1 METSRCQR
9 QKEEREQREQQ
20 EQQEQEEHEQEDQPQ
35 EEQDEEEERDEHEIN
50 TNQKALIVIARALN
64 DLEFPA
70 TLNKLHGW
78 EIAALDDTRNQ
89 IICHERHA
97 SRKTG
102 CSHNNTWHSNF
113 ASYLKHRTD
122 CRNFCEPS
130 QFDDKGNHDGVQVH
144 REGQSK
150 RRKL

>member
-1 METSRCQR
+1 M
-9 QKEEREQREQQ
+9 EQRRQQQHQPQQ
-20 EQQEQEEHEQEDQPQ
+20 EQ
-35 EEQDEEEERDEHEIN
+35 IN
-50 TNQKALIVIARALN
+50 TNGDALIDIAHALN
-64 DLEFPA
+64 KLDFPP
-70 TLNKLHGW
+70 TLNTLHGW

-102 CSHNNTWHSNF
+102 CCHNNTWHSNF
-113 ASYLKHRTD
+113 ASYLKHRTE

-130 QFDDKGNHDGVQVH
+130 QFHEKGNHDGVQVH
-144 REGQSK
+144 PEGQSK